1 MGKFFSV
8 TKKIE
13 IAASKQH
20 TAFGSG
26 DVVADW
32 QAIQIPKGSCCLR
45 SITMLVR
52 PKGDTT
58 PTDNN
63 FQCDIVFSKTNTVSL
78 GTVNSATA
86 HRPFPDIIGLVEIAT
101 GNYGINNFNST
112 VIASTGLQGN
122 DNEAGIPLVI
132 TGDPDGDNTGFDT
145 IYVGIVT
152 NSSTIPDF
160 TSINVINDADINSTQ
175 VTDVVMAGSGMDV
188 REHFAVGDV
197 LHAEDDT
204 LLGTI
209 ESIADATTGPITL
222 TSATSGA
229 GDATTVTN
237 GDTIYNLHPI
247 TLILGFEK

>member
-13 IAASKQH
+13 VAASKQH
-20 TAFGSG
+20 TAFSSG
-26 DVVADW
+26 DIVADW

-52 PKGDTT
+52 PKGDAT

-63 FQCDIVFSKTNTVSL
+63 FACDIVFSKTNTVSL
-78 GTVNSATA
+78 GTVGSAVD
-86 HRPFPDIIGLVEIAT
+86 HRPSNDFIGLVEIAT

-152 NSSTIPDF
+152 NSSNIPDF
-160 TSINVINDADINSTQ
+160 SSINTVNETGFSAGTQTVITMDD
-175 VTDVVMAGSGMDV
+175 GSGGATMDC

-197 LHAEDDT
+197 LHAQDDAV
-204 LLGTI
+204 LGTLSSVAAQ
-209 ESIADATTGPITL
+209 EITL
-222 TSATSGA
+222 TAANT
-229 GDATTVTN
+229 DAIAENDV
-237 GDTIYNLHPI
+237 IYNLHPI